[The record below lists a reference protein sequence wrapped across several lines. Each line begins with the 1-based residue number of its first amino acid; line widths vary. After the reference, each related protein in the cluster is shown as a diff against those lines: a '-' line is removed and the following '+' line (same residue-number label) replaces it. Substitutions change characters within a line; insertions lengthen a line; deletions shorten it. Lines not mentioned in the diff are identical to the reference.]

1 VHTNT
6 HELSIRLD
14 RNFDMIVCE
23 RLWLQLQLQ
32 LHIFYITHT
41 LSLSLSYKVASSILE
56 RVREVLHME
65 PEARESVAVREKKV
79 DEQLVEVEVFDS
91 AVHEL
96 IDVFKACGIEA
107 IFDAVHVELGVET
120 VRGRTLSLAAYRHN
134 WFSLILWKDG
144 ERHVKLF
151 LNLYFLFL

>member
-1 VHTNT
+1 MAAITIAYIYIYILQNT
-6 HELSIRLD
+6 H
-14 RNFDMIVCE
+14 
-23 RLWLQLQLQ
+23 
-32 LHIFYITHT
+32 
-41 LSLSLSYKVASSILE
+41 SLSLSYKVASSILE

-96 IDVFKACGIEA
+96 IDVFKACGIES

-120 VRGRTLSLAAYRHN
+120 VRGRTLSLAAYRHY
-134 WFSLILWKDG
+134 WFGLVLWKDR
-144 ERHVKLF
+144 EACKVVLELIFPFPLKKLCNTYPLIVF
-151 LNLYFLFL
+151 SYLIWRI